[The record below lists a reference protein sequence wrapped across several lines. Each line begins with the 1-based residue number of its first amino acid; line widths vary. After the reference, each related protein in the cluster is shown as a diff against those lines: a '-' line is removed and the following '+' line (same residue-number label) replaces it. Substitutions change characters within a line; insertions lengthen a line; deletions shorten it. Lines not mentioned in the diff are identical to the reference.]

1 MAKSGPSSLTD
12 RINRIEGQLKG
23 ISKMISEDEEIE
35 KVIIQIKAVS
45 SSIESLKLELVK
57 VQIKKKLLAEIDSVV
72 NLIK

>member
-23 ISKMISEDEEIE
+23 VSKMISEEEEIE

-57 VQIKKKLLAEIDSVV
+57 AQIKKKLLAEIDSVV